1 MKRRASIIILASAL
15 ALSLLLSACG
25 KKTVAESP
33 APSASPT
40 QSADSIYP
48 LIVKAG
54 SSVSV
59 DLNGDGSSD
68 EVSFQASEDAA
79 TILHL
84 SVNGVD
90 YAGSVY
96 DEGFFT
102 DMLESAYYCIT
113 DIDTSDS
120 SLEIAIMDYGPSD
133 DYITDFFRFDGT
145 DLKYIGCV
153 SGMIVSSLS
162 DRSDLTFVGNGTIS
176 SYMRLSVLQTWFAKA
191 DWRLSKTE
199 GFEPVAQALYY
210 PNSTNGCDLTTNVEI
225 PVYSNNSISS
235 EKSLIPAGTALTLIA
250 TDNISWV
257 LAKNS
262 EGKECWIHLE
272 GEYGQSVETAS
283 GSDYP
288 PNVFS
293 GLLIAD

>member
-1 MKRRASIIILASAL
+1 MKRSVFAIPAAISLAA
-15 ALSLLLSACG
+15 ALLLTACG
-25 KKTVAESP
+25 KIAPEESP
-33 APSASPT
+33 TPGADPEPTAAS
-40 QSADSIYP
+40 QYP
-48 LIVKAG
+48 LIVNAG

-79 TILHL
+79 AILHL

-113 DIDTSDS
+113 DIDASDS

-133 DYITDFFRFDGT
+133 DYITDFFRYDGT

-153 SGMIVSSLS
+153 SGMIISSLS

-191 DWRLSKTE
+191 DWRLSETE

-210 PNSTNGCDLTTNVEI
+210 PNSTSGCDLTTNVEI
-225 PVYSNNSISS
+225 PVYSKNSISS